1 MNRRTFVQSLPTIT
15 LLAATVPGFGDEA
28 KAPIELLKPEVD
40 GGRSVLAA
48 LRIRRTIRDISP
60 DPLPPQML
68 SNLLWAAFGVNC
80 ERGPFGQP
88 GRTAASAS
96 NSQEID
102 LYVALADGIYLYD
115 AGRHRL
121 TPVVAGDFREQAGGR
136 GRGSASA
143 KAPVNL
149 IFVVDLAKYTK
160 APLQEP
166 RPEGPGVSEA
176 LLRRGH
182 RADRRERVSVRRL
195 AGIGR
200 VVSQLQSRCVGGH
213 PETAARAAGFVRP
226 DRGVSGEELR
236 RGGISAGGIADSFSG
251 RELTCASSRPDGKE
265 GHGEENEIHSD
276 SILHRCHVVPFL
288 AASNR
293 AGPVVGRAVV
303 FRRSPGRR
311 RHQSIH
317 LRDIGRF
324 HRRRRQRDGTNSAAR
339 FNHPSGVTVDS
350 AGNLYVADTGNS
362 TIRQIGPRRHGG
374 RRWRDSQAPRTARTE
389 AAARRAFTRRRARR
403 WIASGNVYVADE
415 GNYTVRK
422 ITPAGAVTALAGAA
436 GNAGSPDGTNSAA
449 RFGHPSGVAVDT
461 AGNVY
466 VADWGNHTIR
476 KITPAGLVTT
486 FAGKAGNAGSADGT
500 GSNARFNQPSA
511 VAVDNA
517 TNVYVADTGNCTI
530 RKITP
535 AGVVTT
541 LAGKPGYLGS
551 TDGSGSAARF
561 GGTNAGPNGLTVDF
575 FGNIYV
581 ADTGNNT
588 IRQVTPYGVVTTLAG
603 QAGMKGSADGTGPA
617 ALFDFPSGV
626 AADNFGNVWVA
637 DTGNNTVRQIA
648 PGGVVTT
655 WAGQAAVTGSA
666 DATGSAASFFN
677 PFGITVDG
685 AANIYVAD
693 AGNNTV
699 RMVSP
704 YGVVRTLAGQAGIAG
719 SADGNGGSAQFNDP
733 TGIAVDGGG
742 NLFVADAAN
751 GTIREITGDTT
762 VTTLAGRAGQPG
774 NADGNGSMARFYYPS
789 GLTVDGSG
797 NIWLADTGNSTIRQI
812 TAGPTITT
820 LAGQPDSPGSGD
832 GLGSMAQFYY
842 PYSVAVNSAGVAY
855 VADTY
860 NHTVRQI
867 EVIDLFFATEIT
879 VTTLAG
885 QAGTA
890 GGADGNGGSAQFN
903 YPEGIAV
910 DSVGNIYVADTA
922 NNTIRLVTSDGTV
935 TTLAGLAGSPG
946 NADGTGGAARF
957 NRPLGVALD
966 STGNI
971 YVADTCNQCLRKGV
985 PTLPDQPVIDAVAGL
1000 VGQTRQLNTTPQTA
1014 TAWRW
1019 SLIRRPANS
1028 TAALSSTTIRNPTF
1042 TPDVADLY
1050 VFQLR
1055 ASNASGKISLFT
1067 VSFTATNP
1075 PVPPVVSTLKW
1086 SNKTCSVTLQSNSGS
1101 SYTLDTKTRFR
1112 SPTG

>member
-1 MNRRTFVQSLPTIT
+1 MKSTVMLFLAVATSRRSLRRRTALVPLLGGLLLSGAFPAAGATNQYTFVT
-15 LLAATVPGFGDEA
+15 
-28 KAPIELLKPEVD
+28 
-40 GGRSVLAA
+40 
-48 LRIRRTIRDISP
+48 
-60 DPLPPQML
+60 
-68 SNLLWAAFGVNC
+68 
-80 ERGPFGQP
+80 
-88 GRTAASAS
+88 
-96 NSQEID
+96 
-102 LYVALADGIYLYD
+102 
-115 AGRHRL
+115 
-121 TPVVAGDFREQAGGR
+121 
-136 GRGSASA
+136 
-143 KAPVNL
+143 
-149 IFVVDLAKYTK
+149 
-160 APLQEP
+160 
-166 RPEGPGVSEA
+166 
-176 LLRRGH
+176 
-182 RADRRERVSVRRL
+182 L
-195 AGIGR
+195 AG
-200 VVSQLQSRCVGGH
+200 STGG
-213 PETAARAAGFVRP
+213 AGSV
-226 DRGVSGEELR
+226 
-236 RGGISAGGIADSFSG
+236 
-251 RELTCASSRPDGKE
+251 
-265 GHGEENEIHSD
+265 
-276 SILHRCHVVPFL
+276 
-288 AASNR
+288 
-293 AGPVVGRAVV
+293 
-303 FRRSPGRR
+303 
-311 RHQSIH
+311 
-317 LRDIGRF
+317 
-324 HRRRRQRDGTNSAAR
+324 DGTNSAAR
-339 FNHPSGVTVDS
+339 FNHPSGVAVDS
-350 AGNLYVADTGNS
+350 AGNLFVADTGNS
-362 TIRQIGPRRHGG
+362 TVRQIGPDGTVATLAGFAGATNSTDGSGG
-374 RRWRDSQAPRTARTE
+374 
-389 AAARRAFTRRRARR
+389 AARFYTPSGT
-403 WIASGNVYVADE
+403 ASDSAGNVYVADE
-415 GNYTVRK
+415 GNYTIRK
-422 ITPAGAVTALAGAA
+422 ITPTGLVTTLAGLP
-436 GNAGSPDGTNSAA
+436 GNPGSADGTNSAA
-449 RFGHPSGVAVDT
+449 RFGHPSGVAVDN
-461 AGNVY
+461 ASNVY

-517 TNVYVADTGNCTI
+517 TNVYVADTGNLTI

-535 AGVVTT
+535 AGAVTT

-551 TDGSGSAARF
+551 ADGSGSAARF
-561 GGTNAGPNGLTVDF
+561 GSTNAGPNGITVDF

-581 ADTGNNT
+581 ADTGNNA

-603 QAGMKGSADGTGPA
+603 QAGMTGSADGTGTA
-617 ALFDFPSGV
+617 ALFNYPCGV
-626 AADNFGNVWVA
+626 AADSFGNVWVA
-637 DTGNNTVRQIA
+637 DTGNSTIRQIA
-648 PGGVVTT
+648 PGGAVST
-655 WAGQAAVTGSA
+655 WAGQAAVTGGV
-666 DATGSAASFFN
+666 DGTGSAASFFN
-677 PFGITVDG
+677 PFGMTVDG

-699 RMVSP
+699 RLVSP

-774 NADGNGSMARFYYPS
+774 NADGNGSTARFYYPS

-797 NIWLADTGNSTIRQI
+797 NIWLADTGNSTVRQI

-820 LAGQPDSPGSGD
+820 LAGQADSPGSGD

-842 PYSVAVNSAGVAY
+842 PYSVAVNSSGVAC

-867 EVIDLFFATEIT
+867 EVVDLFFATEIV

-910 DSVGNIYVADTA
+910 DSAGNIYVADTA
-922 NNTIRLVTSDGTV
+922 NNTIRLVTSGGTV
-935 TTLAGLAGSPG
+935 TTLAGQAGIAG

-957 NRPLGVALD
+957 NRPSGVALD
-966 STGNI
+966 SAGNI
-971 YVADTCNQCLRKGV
+971 YVADTFNQCIRKGV
-985 PTLPDQPVIDAVAGL
+985 PTLPDQPVIDVAAGL

-1067 VSFTATNP
+1067 VSFTAVNP
-1075 PVPPVVSTLKW
+1075 PILSAISRT
-1086 SNKTCSVTLQSNSGS
+1086 SKTCSVTLLSVSGS
-1101 SYTLDTKTRFR
+1101 SYTLEYKDSLSLTNWLTLPAVSGNGAALTLTDPAATNSQRFYR
-1112 SPTG
+1112 VRMQ